1 MIQRIQSIFIFF
13 SALLSFIAG
22 AFGYVSAQ
30 SLSIF
35 GVSAREELIF
45 VSFFCGILLIISL
58 LYFKKRTVQI
68 KLNKF
73 VILLNTVLIA
83 LFLYYLLTVSG
94 ESFDSE
100 KGILVFLFFLVVVL
114 LVFANQY
121 ITKDERLVKSVD
133 RIR

>member
-22 AFGYVSAQ
+22 AFGYVNAQ